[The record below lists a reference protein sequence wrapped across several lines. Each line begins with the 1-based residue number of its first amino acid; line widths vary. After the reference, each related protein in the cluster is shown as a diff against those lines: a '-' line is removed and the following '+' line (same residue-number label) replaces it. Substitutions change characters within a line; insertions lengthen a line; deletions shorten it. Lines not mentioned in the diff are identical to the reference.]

1 MQSLALVLLLVGA
14 RHGWLPLYLA
24 LPLGVALLWLPWLL
38 PGNRTAVATV
48 GEPDIARLARDLS
61 HNTSQNALS
70 AAGVAFSVKR
80 LAEKLQSQ
88 LDAAEQIVGS
98 AEVMIHT
105 ERATS
110 NLARQA
116 MDAATRARA
125 GSDEGQ
131 VLLASTI
138 ERMHRLSERMGAS
151 REAIEALN
159 QRSEDIQRVTLVIQ
173 GIASQTNLLALNAA
187 IEAARAGEHGRG
199 FAVVAEEVRGL
210 AGRTAEA
217 TEEVGQMVAEIQRQT
232 SEVVEQIRQLS
243 EELGEG
249 VGQVELTGRQL
260 EGIAELGGRG
270 GEPDYRDRPGRRD
283 QPQPTRQPVRRGRA
297 SARRPQRQR
306 GTDPAPRRSRQP
318 VGEPGRGDQRAPRRG
333 QPGRPTT
340 SRSTTSPGRARRLSP
355 LASRRTCAA
364 GASTSTTCSTAATSR
379 CPIPSRPSTGPAST
393 ATPTR
398 SCRASR
404 SSCWSATAN
413 LVFAIACTPE
423 GYVPTHN
430 RAFAHPPSGD
440 PQTDALR
447 SRSKRLFNDR
457 TGIRCGSH
465 QQPLLLQTY
474 TRDTGELM
482 HDLSVPIFIHGKHW
496 GRPAPRLS
504 AGGRGA
510 GQGGRAGGAGAEPGL
525 ERLAG
530 CGDQAAGHGAGEHH
544 LPGRRLPGEQG
555 QQGEEQQGEV
565 GRAQDAFGPERLV
578 QRRQQ

>member
-1 MQSLALVLLLVGA
+1 MQPARSRILFVCLLQSLALVLLLVGA

-187 IEAARAGEHGRG
+187 IEAARAGEH
-199 FAVVAEEVRGL
+199 
-210 AGRTAEA
+210 
-217 TEEVGQMVAEIQRQT
+217 
-232 SEVVEQIRQLS
+232 
-243 EELGEG
+243 
-249 VGQVELTGRQL
+249 
-260 EGIAELGGRG
+260 
-270 GEPDYRDRPGRRD
+270 
-283 QPQPTRQPVRRGRA
+283 
-297 SARRPQRQR
+297 
-306 GTDPAPRRSRQP
+306 
-318 VGEPGRGDQRAPRRG
+318 
-333 QPGRPTT
+333 
-340 SRSTTSPGRARRLSP
+340 
-355 LASRRTCAA
+355 
-364 GASTSTTCSTAATSR
+364 
-379 CPIPSRPSTGPAST
+379 
-393 ATPTR
+393 
-398 SCRASR
+398 
-404 SSCWSATAN
+404 
-413 LVFAIACTPE
+413 
-423 GYVPTHN
+423 
-430 RAFAHPPSGD
+430 
-440 PQTDALR
+440 
-447 SRSKRLFNDR
+447 
-457 TGIRCGSH
+457 
-465 QQPLLLQTY
+465 
-474 TRDTGELM
+474 
-482 HDLSVPIFIHGKHW
+482 
-496 GRPAPRLS
+496 
-504 AGGRGA
+504 
-510 GQGGRAGGAGAEPGL
+510 
-525 ERLAG
+525 
-530 CGDQAAGHGAGEHH
+530 
-544 LPGRRLPGEQG
+544 
-555 QQGEEQQGEV
+555 
-565 GRAQDAFGPERLV
+565 
-578 QRRQQ
+578 